1 MGESGRV
8 PTKDLRGRRP
18 CRTLVKE
25 AVRGNWARS
34 MRVGACSNPEWL
46 IGEEGSGAPFV
57 Q

>member
-1 MGESGRV
+1 MAVSGRV
-8 PTKDLRGRRP
+8 PTEDLRGRP

-34 MRVGACSNPEWL
+34 TRVGACSSPEWL